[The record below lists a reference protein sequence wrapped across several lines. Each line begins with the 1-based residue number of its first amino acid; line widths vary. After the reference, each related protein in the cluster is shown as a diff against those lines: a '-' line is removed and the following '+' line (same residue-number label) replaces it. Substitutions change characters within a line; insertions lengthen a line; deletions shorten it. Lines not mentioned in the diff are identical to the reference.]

1 MNGADSKT
9 SLAERVEKLIRAAQ
23 APARHRYAPRED
35 QPALESLAALAE
47 STSEAEAPPAPQTGV
62 PKRVLIVEPD
72 LLHRQVL
79 TRVIENAGYTVETA
93 AGSADAIAAFQAS
106 IYSLVLIDCDDP
118 EVNGIV
124 AAAAM
129 RQAENGSTRTPLVAI
144 TAVTD
149 RGQRQRRKAAGIDN
163 YLAKP
168 ILRENVESVLARYAP
183 LHTAA
188 RPAAYLALDRHRVEE
203 LDQLA
208 GDRPELLCEWIEFFL
223 ASAPELV
230 DRMRSAQEDGN
241 VQALRE
247 AALQLRSR
255 SGQMGALR
263 VQEVCGIIGALCES
277 GSLAGVES
285 LIPEA
290 AIAADR
296 ASRELRSFE
305 RDVRSGV
312 RLAAAGTGRKSAPS
326 PPECG
331 ILLVQADPLVS
342 RFLITS
348 LEAAGFPVTHAITG
362 RAALDELAAK
372 AFSAAIVDLAV
383 PEIDGYGILSEIR
396 ARPGDSIPVM
406 ILSARRQEQDI
417 LRAFELG
424 ADDYATIP
432 FSPMEVVARVRRLI
446 RQGAHVA

>member
-1 MNGADSKT
+1 
-9 SLAERVEKLIRAAQ
+9 
-23 APARHRYAPRED
+23 
-35 QPALESLAALAE
+35 
-47 STSEAEAPPAPQTGV
+47 
-62 PKRVLIVEPD
+62 
-72 LLHRQVL
+72 
-79 TRVIENAGYTVETA
+79 
-93 AGSADAIAAFQAS
+93 
-106 IYSLVLIDCDDP
+106 
-118 EVNGIV
+118 
-124 AAAAM
+124 
-129 RQAENGSTRTPLVAI
+129 
-144 TAVTD
+144 
-149 RGQRQRRKAAGIDN
+149 
-163 YLAKP
+163 
-168 ILRENVESVLARYAP
+168 
-183 LHTAA
+183 
-188 RPAAYLALDRHRVEE
+188 
-203 LDQLA
+203 
-208 GDRPELLCEWIEFFL
+208 
-223 ASAPELV
+223 
-230 DRMRSAQEDGN
+230 
-241 VQALRE
+241 
-247 AALQLRSR
+247 
-255 SGQMGALR
+255 

-305 RDVRSGV
+305 RGVRSGV
-312 RLAAAGTGRKSAPS
+312 RLATAGTGRKPAPS

-342 RFLITS
+342 HFLITS
-348 LEAAGFPVTHAITG
+348 IEAAGFPVTHVITG

-372 AFSAAIVDLAV
+372 AFSAAIIDLAV